1 MHSPPENFE
10 LLILRNAIS
19 SVLRR
24 QFLSKMFTKSIVIL
38 CLFLFAWFQV
48 QVLDFIIFI
57 LFSYPDHIL
66 VGIQDLFPVRSK
78 KNLILLTN
86 IASLFKSCVLMTHIL
101 PTINDTLIKNKTFAE
116 WAA

>member
-19 SVLRR
+19 GVLRR

-57 LFSYPDHIL
+57 LFCAIFKVFWTSVSVKY
-66 VGIQDLFPVRSK
+66 
-78 KNLILLTN
+78 NLL
-86 IASLFKSCVLMTHIL
+86 CVLV
-101 PTINDTLIKNKTFAE
+101 KVS
-116 WAA
+116 

>member
-57 LFSYPDHIL
+57 LFCAIFKVFWTSVSVKY
-66 VGIQDLFPVRSK
+66 
-78 KNLILLTN
+78 NLL
-86 IASLFKSCVLMTHIL
+86 CVLV
-101 PTINDTLIKNKTFAE
+101 KVS
-116 WAA
+116 